1 MIDDNFQDLK
11 GKINHADALIFS
23 TPVYFGDP
31 NELAKCFLDRW
42 RRYEIYN
49 REASPLRGK
58 LVLSK

>member
-31 NELAKCFLDRW
+31 SELAKCFLDRW

-49 REASPLRGK
+49 REASPLRG
-58 LVLSK
+58 